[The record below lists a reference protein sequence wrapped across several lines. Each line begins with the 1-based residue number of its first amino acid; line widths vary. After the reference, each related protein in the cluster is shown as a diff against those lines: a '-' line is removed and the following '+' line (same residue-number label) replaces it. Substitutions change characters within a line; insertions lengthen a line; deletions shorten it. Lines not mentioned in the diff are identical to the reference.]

1 MLSAGSIPS
10 GPVLEFH
17 TDREQPSSADVCCP
31 SASPIA
37 DSSILSHMPLLNAAS
52 GPPRTVTP
60 WCTPPKMIRAGR
72 RKFQHDMRV
81 LSGTRVYRGPTRS
94 RTSL

>member
-1 MLSAGSIPS
+1 VDSVFLLSAGFIPS

-37 DSSILSHMPLLNAAS
+37 DSSILSHMPLCQRCLH
-52 GPPRTVTP
+52 
-60 WCTPPKMIRAGR
+60 PKKWSAQIPAR
-72 RKFQHDMRV
+72 HI
-81 LSGTRVYRGPTRS
+81 
-94 RTSL
+94 